1 MASKQWGD
9 PVITLR
15 IPKWQI
21 AGLKMIAR
29 KTGHTVSF
37 LIRDQI
43 EAVLS
48 LYDITEQSISTE
60 PIPGQISTSDLVD
73 E

>member
-1 MASKQWGD
+1 MSKQWGD

-21 AGLKMIAR
+21 AGLKKLAAENG
-29 KTGHTVSF
+29 TSVSA
-37 LIRDQI
+37 LIREQI
-43 EAVLS
+43 ESVL
-48 LYDITEQSISTE
+48 YINGITAAPTPSVIE
-60 PIPGQISTSDLVD
+60 GQISTSDLLN